1 MPVNPTG
8 LTNAEVRAYL
18 AQIAQDITM
27 QAQSMTDQVDRQ
39 NVQRKNPPVCSMVDR
54 LRDFTRMNPP
64 IFRGSKTSRDPQEF
78 LDEVHKILVTMGA
91 TDTEKAEL
99 SSYQLK
105 DVA

>member
-1 MPVNPTG
+1 
-8 LTNAEVRAYL
+8 
-18 AQIAQDITM
+18 
-27 QAQSMTDQVDRQ
+27 
-39 NVQRKNPPVCSMVDR
+39 
-54 LRDFTRMNPP
+54 MNPP

-105 DVA
+105 DVSQTWCKLL